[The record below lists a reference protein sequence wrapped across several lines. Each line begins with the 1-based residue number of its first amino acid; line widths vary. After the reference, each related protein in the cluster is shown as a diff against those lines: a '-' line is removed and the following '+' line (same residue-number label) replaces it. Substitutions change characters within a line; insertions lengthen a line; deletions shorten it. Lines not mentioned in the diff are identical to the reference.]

1 MGRLGPQSIKCLL
14 IVPNAE
20 SALNAEAGKLMQEQY
35 DDYVKRAKLMTSI
48 HAPKAEGAS
57 TDPATS
63 STTDGQ
69 TAGAAA
75 ADAAA
80 AAKQRAIAAVVADKK
95 RTLKRL

>member
-1 MGRLGPQSIKCLL
+1 L
-14 IVPNAE
+14 IVPNPE

-48 HAPKAEGAS
+48 HAPKADGTSADTATAVAS
-57 TDPATS
+57 ADGHPA
-63 STTDGQ
+63 GQ
-69 TAGAAA
+69 AGEAAEVV
-75 ADAAA
+75 A